1 MFVSISL
8 NLIGYHSSIRGDCFR
23 RISTTRDQLELYT
36 HVYNIK
42 LFINCYLHYFYQS
55 VFVAVDVVT
64 LGNVKSSRVIAR
76 YFDKGFT
83 EMFLDLSSNNDI
95 DFAEVID
102 FIGCH
107 NNRKN

>member
-1 MFVSISL
+1 MFVAL
-8 NLIGYHSSIRGDCFR
+8 
-23 RISTTRDQLELYT
+23 
-36 HVYNIK
+36 
-42 LFINCYLHYFYQS
+42 
-55 VFVAVDVVT
+55 DVVT

-95 DFAEVID
+95 DFAQVIE

-107 NNRKN
+107 NNGKT